1 MFYPLYSQKSSH
13 IKYLEDSDNI
23 FRAAIIPL
31 SPRKPPGQCPGGLF
45 HSQFINLQTLDVVS
59 SLYFLISRKGLER
72 LSRRPCLWNHT
83 SNHLF
88 RNIFKFLSVSCCCQ
102 SVDCIV
108 AHHQRRLC
116 NCTKEC
122 SILNCC
128 FDDRTSI
135 ETNTDN
141 ITVSCVRTKNVQ
153 VSISCKNTFCC
164 CLVGT
169 EDSNAVFLRKDCSE
183 PLWSKALQLSVPEQ
197 LPG

>member
-1 MFYPLYSQKSSH
+1 MLVVQVW
-13 IKYLEDSDNI
+13 SDCLVVHVCG
-23 FRAAIIPL
+23 IIPVTI
-31 SPRKPPGQCPGGLF
+31 C
-45 HSQFINLQTLDVVS
+45 
-59 SLYFLISRKGLER
+59 
-72 LSRRPCLWNHT
+72 
-83 SNHLF
+83 

-141 ITVSCVRTKNVQ
+141 VAVSCIRTKNVQ
-153 VSISCKNTFCC
+153 VSVSCKNTFCC

-169 EDSNAVFLRKDCSE
+169 EDSDAVFFRKDSLSFIGAKLYSCLCRNSYLDNNICVSFCCISTFSCVYIEFVTCSRSPATSE
-183 PLWSKALQLSVPEQ
+183 LAWMQTYAHHT
-197 LPG
+197 LPPTDPGPR